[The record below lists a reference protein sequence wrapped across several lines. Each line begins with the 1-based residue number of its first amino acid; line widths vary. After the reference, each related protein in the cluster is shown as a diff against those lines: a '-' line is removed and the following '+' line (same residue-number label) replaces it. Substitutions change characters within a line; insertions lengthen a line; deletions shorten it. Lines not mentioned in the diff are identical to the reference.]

1 MSFTLALRETL
12 LIGDTSA
19 PTVGFKVSI
28 LYFSYLRS
36 DPGLP
41 SGTQYI
47 IFISV
52 VNGIFPMS
60 KQELKG
66 KVKVLVDQ

>member
-1 MSFTLALRETL
+1 M

-47 IFISV
+47 IFILV
-52 VNGIFPMS
+52 INGIFSLS
-60 KQELKG
+60 KKELNG